1 MAKIQSVSE
10 ILRES
15 ELIPARDEKL
25 AFFRDTHRNNIPLKS
40 YLRCAFD
47 PMIKFLL
54 PKGIPAGYKNDDFGD
69 KQSIIYAR
77 VRELYLFIEGGHPTL
92 KQDKRE
98 ELFKRFIESIDREDA
113 ELLCAVKDKE
123 MPYRGI
129 TYDLVYEAYPGLLP
143 VVVGMN
149 LPQIEIKPVEKV
161 VIVDTKDDLDAEI
174 LGNQAHVETEQKV
187 EKKVDNQLAPKVQ
200 RGRPK
205 KTPKDIP
212 AG

>member
-40 YLRCAFD
+40 FLRCAFD

-54 PKGIPAGYKNDDFGD
+54 PKGVPAGYKNDDFGD

-113 ELLCAVKDKE
+113 ELLCAIKDKK

-143 VVVGMN
+143 VVIGDVE
-149 LPQIEIKPVEKV
+149 EILDEVEKE
-161 VIVDTKDDLDAEI
+161 VDKQST
-174 LGNQAHVETEQKV
+174 
-187 EKKVDNQLAPKVQ
+187 PKVQ

-205 KTPKDIP
+205 KTPKDVP